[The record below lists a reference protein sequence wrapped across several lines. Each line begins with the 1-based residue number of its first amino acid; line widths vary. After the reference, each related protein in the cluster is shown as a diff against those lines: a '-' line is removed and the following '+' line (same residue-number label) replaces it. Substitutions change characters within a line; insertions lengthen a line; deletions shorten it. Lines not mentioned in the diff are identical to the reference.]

1 MRQERSSLKLRRI
14 NLKKANVARADT
26 IRYIN
31 RQIVLNYI
39 REKEPISRAEISHE
53 TALQRS
59 TVSLIVD
66 ELKTRGLIYEI
77 EGESTGGRPPTL
89 LRLRAAGCMA
99 IGIDVG
105 TAQTTVAVADLVG
118 RVVERETFDTD
129 PDAASTFRRLNSSVQ
144 RFIRNNINI
153 EGIGVSVPGLVDPET
168 GAALFI
174 PHFKWRNWSLA
185 TDLSEATGLPVT
197 VDNDANAA
205 ALAELWLGRPEIR
218 DVRDFILVLVHEGLG
233 TGIIF
238 DGQVYQGVAGAAGE
252 FGHMTI
258 GKGAPVVCAAGSEEC
273 WEAFASER
281 AALARYR
288 QRRSGVADSDL
299 SFGRLIDKAFAKDDA
314 AREALVETA
323 HYLGLGISNLTKGLS
338 PEAVILAGDIARA
351 WPLIADELRSTLAVN
366 TICSD
371 LVSAPVFASTLGEDT
386 RLMGALSL
394 VLARKFASVVP
405 A

>member
-1 MRQERSSLKLRRI
+1 MRRI

-31 RQIVLNYI
+31 RQIVLNYV
-39 REKEPISRAEISHE
+39 REKEPISRAEISQE

-59 TVSLIVD
+59 TISLIVD

-89 LRLRAAGCMA
+89 LRLRASGSMA
-99 IGIDVG
+99 IGVDIG
-105 TAQTTVAVADLVG
+105 TAQTTMAVADLVG
-118 RVVERETFDTD
+118 RVVDREIFDTD
-129 PDAASTFRRLNSSVQ
+129 PDVMATFRRVTAGVQ
-144 RFIRNNINI
+144 RFIRTHKNI

-168 GAALFI
+168 GTALFI
-174 PHFKWRNWSLA
+174 PHFKWRNWALTA
-185 TDLSEATGLPVT
+185 DLRKVVEVPVI

-205 ALAELWLGRPEIR
+205 ALAEMWLGRPEIR
-218 DVRDFILVLVHEGLG
+218 DVRDFVLVLVEEGLG
-233 TGIIF
+233 AGIIF

-258 GKGAPVVCAAGSEEC
+258 GKGAPVACAAGSEEC

-281 AALARYR
+281 ATLARYK
-288 QRRSGVADSDL
+288 QRRAGSVDSEIT
-299 SFGRLIDKAFAKDDA
+299 FRELIDNAFGDDGD
-314 AREALVETA
+314 ARDAILETA
-323 HYLGLGISNLTKGLS
+323 RYLGLGISNLTKALS

-351 WPLIADELRSTLAVN
+351 WPLIAGELRSTLAAN
-366 TICSD
+366 TICSG
-371 LVSAPVFASTLGEDT
+371 LPLAPVFASTLGEDT
-386 RLMGALSL
+386 RLLGALSL
-394 VLARKFASVVP
+394 VLARKFASAVP

>member
-1 MRQERSSLKLRRI
+1 MRRI

-31 RQIVLNYI
+31 RQIVLNFI
-39 REKEPISRAEISHE
+39 REREPISRAEISHE

-66 ELKTRGLIYEI
+66 ELKTRGLIYEV

-89 LRLRAAGCMA
+89 LRLRPAGYSA
-99 IGIDVG
+99 IGVDVG

-118 RVVERETFDTD
+118 RVVEKERFETDRDVTV
-129 PDAASTFRRLNSSVQ
+129 TFNRVVATIQ
-144 RFIRNNINI
+144 RFVNAYGNI
-153 EGIGVSVPGLVDPET
+153 EGIGISVPGVVHPET
-168 GAALFI
+168 GTALYI
-174 PHFKWRNWSLA
+174 PHFKWRNWPLQS
-185 TDLSEATGLPVT
+185 DMREITGLPVT

-218 DVRDFILVLVHEGLG
+218 DVREFILVLVEEGLG

-238 DGQVYQGVAGAAGE
+238 DGQIYHGMVGGAGE
-252 FGHMTI
+252 FGHMTM
-258 GKGAPVVCAAGSEEC
+258 GKGAPVACAAGSTEC

-281 AALARYR
+281 ATLVRYK
-288 QRRSGVADSDL
+288 QAAGNVDITFL
-299 SFGRLIDKAFAKDDA
+299 QLIDKAFAGDKEA
-314 AREALVETA
+314 KAALVETA
-323 HYLGLGISNLTKGLS
+323 YYLGLGISTLTKGLS
-338 PEAVILAGDIARA
+338 PEAVIVAGDIARA
-351 WPLIADELRSTLAVN
+351 WPLISDELLSTLTAN
-366 TICSD
+366 TICSG
-371 LVSAPVFASTLGEDT
+371 LPSAPVFASTLGDDT

-394 VLARKFASVVP
+394 VLAGKFASVVP

>member
-1 MRQERSSLKLRRI
+1 LRRI

-118 RVVERETFDTD
+118 RVIEREIFETN
-129 PDAASTFRRLNSSVQ
+129 PDVDAQFHRLTSSVQ
-144 RFIRNNINI
+144 KFIRNNDNI

-185 TDLSEATGLPVT
+185 ADLSEATGLPVT

-258 GKGAPVVCAAGSEEC
+258 GRGAPVVCAAGSEEC

-281 AALARYR
+281 AALARYK
-288 QRRSGVADSDL
+288 QRRTGAADAEL
-299 SFGRLIDKAFAKDDA
+299 SFGKLIDKAFANDDA
-314 AREALVETA
+314 AREALVETGR
-323 HYLGLGISNLTKGLS
+323 YLGLGISNLTKGLS

-351 WPLIADELRSTLAVN
+351 WPLIADELRSTLAAN

>member
-1 MRQERSSLKLRRI
+1 LRRI

-31 RQIVLNYI
+31 RQIVLNFI

-89 LRLRAAGCMA
+89 LRLRATASLA
-99 IGIDVG
+99 IGVDIA
-105 TAQTTVAVADLVG
+105 TAHTTIAVADLAG
-118 RVVERETFDTD
+118 RIVDREKFETD
-129 PDAASTFRRLNSSVQ
+129 PDVRATFRKVSGSIQ
-144 RFIRNNINI
+144 KFIRVHGNV

-168 GAALFI
+168 HIALFI
-174 PHFKWRNWSLA
+174 PHFKWRNWPIA
-185 TDLSEATGLPVT
+185 SELRKLTGVPVT
-197 VDNDANAA
+197 IDNDANAA

-218 DVRDFILVLVHEGLG
+218 DVRDFILVLVEEGLG

-258 GKGAPVVCAAGSEEC
+258 GKGAPVACAAGSEEC

-281 AALARYR
+281 ATLARYR
-288 QRRSGVADSDL
+288 QRARHVESDITFL
-299 SFGRLIDKAFAKDDA
+299 QLIDKAFANDEA
-314 AREALVETA
+314 ASEALLETA
-323 HYLGLGISNLTKGLS
+323 YYLGLGIANLTKGLS

-351 WPLIADELRSTLAVN
+351 WPLIAGELRSTLVAN
-366 TICSD
+366 TICSG
-371 LVSAPVFASTLGEDT
+371 LPLAAVFASTLGDDT
-386 RLMGALSL
+386 RLLGALSL
-394 VLARKFASVVP
+394 VLASKFASVVP

>member
-1 MRQERSSLKLRRI
+1 LRRI

-31 RQIVLNYI
+31 RQIVLNYV

-66 ELKTRGLIYEI
+66 ELLTQGLIYEI
-77 EGESTGGRPPTL
+77 EGESTGGRPPSL

-105 TAQTTVAVADLVG
+105 TAETTLAVADLVG
-118 RVVERETFDTD
+118 RVVEKECFDTA
-129 PDAASTFRRLNSSVQ
+129 PDVSVTYRKILSYVQ
-144 RFIRNNINI
+144 RFVRTYPNI
-153 EGIGVSVPGLVDPET
+153 EGIGASVPGLVHPET

-174 PHFKWRNWSLA
+174 PHFKWRNWSIA
-185 TDLSEATGLPVT
+185 SDLQNATGIPVT

-218 DVRDFILVLVHEGLG
+218 DVRDFILVLVEEGLG

-258 GKGAPVVCAAGSEEC
+258 GKGAPVVCAAGSDEC

-288 QRRSGVADSDL
+288 ERTGPRGPELTFLQ
-299 SFGRLIDKAFAKDDA
+299 LIDKAFARDEHARA
-314 AREALVETA
+314 ALIETA

-351 WPLIADELRSTLAVN
+351 WSLIADELRSTLSAN

-371 LVSAPVFASTLGEDT
+371 LPSAPVFASTLGEDT

>member
-1 MRQERSSLKLRRI
+1 LRRI

-31 RQIVLNYI
+31 RQIVLNYV

-66 ELKTRGLIYEI
+66 ELKTQGLIYEI
-77 EGESTGGRPPTL
+77 EGESTGGRPPSL

-99 IGIDVG
+99 IGADVG

-118 RVVERETFDTD
+118 RVVDREVFDTY
-129 PDAASTFRRLNSSVQ
+129 PDVTATYRRLLSTIQ
-144 RFIRNNINI
+144 RLIKTHGNI
-153 EGIGVSVPGLVDPET
+153 EGIGVCVPGLVDPET
-168 GAALFI
+168 GTALFI
-174 PHFKWRNWSLA
+174 PHFKWRNWPLA
-185 TDLSEATGLPVT
+185 SELHEITGLPVT
-197 VDNDANAA
+197 IDNDANAA

-218 DVRDFILVLVHEGLG
+218 DVRDFILVLVEEGVG

-258 GKGAPVVCAAGSEEC
+258 GRGAPVACAAGSEKC

-288 QRRSGVADSDL
+288 QRRGASSNSDISFRKLMDNAL
-299 SFGRLIDKAFAKDDA
+299 SKDNAAK
-314 AREALVETA
+314 EALLETA

-338 PEAVILAGDIARA
+338 PEAVILAGDIARV
-351 WPLIADELRSTLAVN
+351 WPLISDELKSTLAEN
-366 TICSD
+366 TICSG
-371 LVSAPVFASTLGEDT
+371 LASTPVFASTLGDDT

>member
-1 MRQERSSLKLRRI
+1 VRRI

-66 ELKTRGLIYEI
+66 ELKTRGLIYEV

-99 IGIDVG
+99 IGIDIG
-105 TAQTTVAVADLVG
+105 TAQTTVAIADLVG
-118 RVVERETFDTD
+118 RVIERDVFDTD
-129 PDAASTFRRLNSSVQ
+129 PDVTTTFRRLTSSVQ
-144 RFIRNNINI
+144 KYIDSNINI
-153 EGIGVSVPGLVDPET
+153 EGIGVSVPGLVSPET

-174 PHFKWRNWSLA
+174 PHFKWRNWALA
-185 TDLSEATGLPVT
+185 VELSEATGLPVT